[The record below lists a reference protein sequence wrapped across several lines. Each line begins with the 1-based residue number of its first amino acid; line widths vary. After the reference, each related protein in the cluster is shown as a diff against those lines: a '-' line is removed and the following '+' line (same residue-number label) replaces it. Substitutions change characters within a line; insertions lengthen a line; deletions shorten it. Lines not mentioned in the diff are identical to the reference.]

1 MLWFTSSDALWSMF
15 LVEDSCDEG
24 FDVFE
29 ARPALRPCF
38 FAVPSTEMLTDQDGQ
53 RGMSVIFCRI
63 HTSEFLRFV
72 VKLCLVSQSAL
83 GTTRVATVA
92 TFES

>member
-53 RGMSVIFCRI
+53 RGMSMCDFLPDPHFRVFAICR
-63 HTSEFLRFV
+63 
-72 VKLCLVSQSAL
+72 
-83 GTTRVATVA
+83 
-92 TFES
+92 